1 MRHNGRRRPPV
12 LAAALFVL
20 LAAPLDHSAFD
31 ALLRAHVTGEGL
43 VDYDAFARSGEFRG
57 YLEELGRASLE
68 GRGEAER
75 LAFWINVYNA
85 WTIEQ
90 VNRHG
95 ERESIR
101 NIRKTLGVLPLK
113 GPWSE
118 RMVRAAGRRL
128 TLDEVEHEIV
138 RKEFREPRIH
148 FALVCAAVSCPPLRR
163 EAYAGP
169 RLDAQLEE
177 QARAFVRS
185 PDKNRVDGASGS
197 VFVSPIFV
205 WYRGDFGGSDAGL
218 GRYLARYWPDG
229 KEQDLLRSGKLR
241 VRETAYDWSLNGVG
255 AKRRKR

>member
-1 MRHNGRRRPPV
+1 MRQNGAGRPLL
-12 LAAALFVL
+12 LAAALFVF

-31 ALLRAHVTGEGL
+31 ALLREHVSEAGL
-43 VDYDAFARSGEFRG
+43 VDYDAFARSGEFRT
-57 YLEELGRASLE
+57 YLEGLGQASLE
-68 GRGEAER
+68 GRGDSER

-101 NIRKTLGVLPLK
+101 NIRKTLGLLPLK

-118 RMVRAAGRRL
+118 RMVRAAGRAL

-148 FALVCAAVSCPPLRR
+148 FALVCAALSCPPLRR
-163 EAYAGP
+163 EAYRGV

-177 QARAFVRS
+177 QARVFVRS
-185 PDKNRVDGASGS
+185 TAKNRVDAASGT

-205 WYRGDFGGSDAGL
+205 WYRADFGGSDAAL

-229 KEQDLLRSGKLR
+229 PEQDLLRSGKFRL
-241 VRETAYDWSLNGVG
+241 RETVYDWSLNGVG
-255 AKRRKR
+255 TGRAKR

>member
-1 MRHNGRRRPPV
+1 L
-12 LAAALFVL
+12 LAAALLVL
-20 LAAPLDHSAFD
+20 LAAPLDHSGFD
-31 ALLRAHVTGEGL
+31 GLLRSHVTEAGRE
-43 VDYDAFARSGEFRG
+43 DYDAFARSVAFRR

-68 GRGEAER
+68 GRGDSER
-75 LAFWINVYNA
+75 LAFWINAYNA

-101 NIRKTLGVLPLK
+101 NIRKTLGLLALK

-118 RMVRAAGRRL
+118 RMVRAAGREL

-138 RKEFREPRIH
+138 RREFEEPRIH
-148 FALVCAAVSCPPLRR
+148 FALVCAALSCPPLRR
-163 EAYAGP
+163 EAYLGP

-177 QARAFVRS
+177 QARIFVRS
-185 PDKNRVDGASGS
+185 PDKNRVDAASGT

-205 WYRGDFGGSDAGL
+205 WYRADFGGSDAAL

-229 KEQDLLRSGKLR
+229 AEQDLLRSGKFR
-241 VRETAYDWSLNGVG
+241 VRETVYDWRLNGLG
-255 AKRRKR
+255 AEREKR

>member
-1 MRHNGRRRPPV
+1 M
-12 LAAALFVL
+12 LAATLFVL
-20 LAAPLDHSAFD
+20 LAAPFDHSGFD
-31 ALLRAHVTGEGL
+31 GLLRAHVTEDGR
-43 VDYDAFARSGEFRG
+43 VDYDAFARSGEFRS

-68 GRGEAER
+68 GRDESER

-101 NIRKTLGVLPLK
+101 NIRKTLGLLPLK

-118 RMVRAAGRRL
+118 RMVRAAGREL

-148 FALVCAAVSCPPLRR
+148 FALVCAALSCPPLRR
-163 EAYAGP
+163 EAYLGA

-177 QARAFVRS
+177 QARVFVRS
-185 PDKNRVDGASGS
+185 TDKNRVDAASGT

-205 WYRGDFGGSDAGL
+205 WYRADFGGSDAAL

-229 KEQDLLRSGKLR
+229 PEQDLLRSGKLR

-255 AKRRKR
+255 AERPKR